1 MLGQSWQN
9 GQLLNKWSKGC
20 FVCEKYRGMV
30 EMLSRA
36 DPCSSG
42 RMITGRYN
50 VGYMWELSVG
60 TEQILFILQLP
71 RLCEPITEAQCF

>member
-1 MLGQSWQN
+1 MAE
-9 GQLLNKWSKGC
+9 WSAVEQVVEGM
-20 FVCEKYRGMV
+20 FRVREKYRGMV